1 MSLLWADQLKVFLGM
16 HAIEVRYQTGLT
28 KKLRFS
34 ERLNIQNT
42 AEENLAA
49 AMQALKTLLQ
59 KKPLKKNTDLSIFLA
74 TDMARYL
81 CLPAPT
87 VAMSQD
93 EKDAYVQAMFH
104 KVYGQDAHWHVQTDH
119 GIAKQNIVAYAVE
132 KKMLEAL
139 SSLAAEFKV
148 NLSAVSPCF
157 APIFNACAKKIQAE
171 NYVFFIIENN
181 RLMTIHVVKQDL
193 QKITVQKISHALQDA
208 ISPMQLIH
216 RALTLS
222 ENQRNICIFNL
233 SHEVI
238 DTTALSD
245 YQLML
250 PALALPKNQQFMLEF
265 CK

>member
-1 MSLLWADQLKVFLGM
+1 MSPLWADQLKVFWGM
-16 HAIEVRYQTGLT
+16 HTIEVRYQTGLT

-42 AEENLAA
+42 AEENVTV

-59 KKPLKKNTDLSIFLA
+59 KIPLKKNTAGRIFLA

-104 KVYGQDAHWHVQTDH
+104 KVYGQDAHWHIQTDH

-132 KKMLEAL
+132 KKLLEAL
-139 SSLAAEFKV
+139 KSLAADFQCH
-148 NLSAVSPCF
+148 LSTVTPCF

-171 NYVFFIIENN
+171 SYVFFLIENN
-181 RLMTIHVVKQDL
+181 RLMTIHVEKQDL
-193 QKITVQKISHALQDA
+193 QKIKVQKITQSLQDE
-208 ISPMQLIH
+208 ISPIQLMH
-216 RALTLS
+216 RTLTLS
-222 ENQRNICIFNL
+222 ENQRNLCIVNL
-233 SHEVI
+233 SHDSLDI
-238 DTTALSD
+238 ASLSG

-250 PALALPKNQQFMLEF
+250 PQLATPINQQFLLEF